1 MFLFE
6 TVVTSNT
13 NDATAGIAAGAANMG
28 HDVVNWLQ
36 AINWAAPTWDLFI
49 VLFFLVTVFLYG
61 MSLGR
66 DRIIVILVS
75 IYMALA
81 VVSNA
86 PILGKLDASINLGQF
101 FAFRVTTF
109 LGIFVLLFFL
119 LSRSALL
126 KTFGSLAAGSWWQ
139 VLMFSVFHVG
149 LLVSI
154 TLSFLPPDAVGHLA
168 PVTRQIFASDMGRFF
183 WIVAPIFGM
192 AVLKSEG

>member
-6 TVVTSNT
+6 TIVTTNT
-13 NDATAGIAAGAANMG
+13 NGSGGVAVGAANLG
-28 HDVVNWLQ
+28 HDVVSWLQ
-36 AINWAAPTWDLFI
+36 SINWASPSWDLFI

-86 PILGKLDASINLGQF
+86 PILGKLDATVNLGQF

-109 LGIFVLLFFL
+109 LGVFVLLFFL

-126 KTFGSLAAGSWWQ
+126 KTFGSLASGSWWQ
-139 VLMFSVFHVG
+139 VFLFSVFHVG

-154 TLSFLPPDAVGHLA
+154 TLSFLPPEAITHLA
-168 PVTRQIFASDMGRFF
+168 PVTRTIFASDAGRFF
-183 WIVAPIFGM
+183 WIIAPIFGM
-192 AVLKSEG
+192 ALLKGEH

>member
-6 TVVTSNT
+6 TIVTTNT
-13 NDATAGIAAGAANMG
+13 NGSGGVAAGAANLG
-28 HDVVNWLQ
+28 QDVMHWLSAVNW
-36 AINWAAPTWDLFI
+36 ASPSWDLFI

-86 PILGKLDASINLGQF
+86 PILGHLDATVNLGQF

-109 LGIFVLLFFL
+109 LGVFVLLFFL

-126 KTFGSLAAGSWWQ
+126 KTFGSLASGNWWQ
-139 VLMFSVFHVG
+139 VFLFSIFHVG

-154 TLSFLPPDAVGHLA
+154 TLSFLPPEAIGHLA
-168 PVTRQIFASDMGRFF
+168 PVTRTIFASDAGRFF
-183 WIVAPIFGM
+183 WIIAPIFGM
-192 AVLKSEG
+192 ALLKAEH

>member
-13 NDATAGIAAGAANMG
+13 NEGVALGAANMG
-28 HDVVNWLQ
+28 KDVVNWLS
-36 AINWAAPTWDLFI
+36 AVNWAAPTWDLFI

-61 MSLGR
+61 LSLGR

-81 VVSNA
+81 DVSNA
-86 PILGKLDASINLGQF
+86 PILSKLDATVNLGQF

-139 VLMFSVFHVG
+139 VLVFSIFHVG

-154 TLSFLPPDAVGHLA
+154 TLSFLPPDAVAHLA
-168 PVTRQIFASDMGRFF
+168 PVTRQIFASDSGRFF

-192 AVLKSEG
+192 TLLKAE